1 MNLSAEKYVIT
12 VSNIDA
18 VSSPRTLAA
27 MSLASRI
34 SEQTGLPSAFLIIG
48 PDILKK
54 AGNMAKELYSDIF
67 AVEIGQISL
76 APEALLKIFKGVF
89 SEIKAGF
96 IIFPETPEYS
106 AVAPALAAKLDASL
120 ISGATGINKV
130 ENNLVFSRSVWG
142 GKFLADIVS
151 DAETV
156 IMTTSASGFGE
167 RKIQEDKQFKVRFM
181 DTPEHESRSVVEGWT
196 YGAKAEAG
204 LKEAKVIISAGQGIG
219 GPENIDLIKEL
230 TELIPG
236 SAAGCSRPVC
246 DQGWMEY
253 KHQVGITGAIV
264 SPKLYIACGISG
276 SSQHIQGMQDSE
288 LVIAINTDKNAPFF
302 RYSDIGIVEDVKAF
316 LPELIR
322 QLRES

>member
-1 MNLSAEKYVIT
+1 MNLDAKKYIIT
-12 VSNIDA
+12 VSNMES
-18 VSSPRTLAA
+18 VSSPRTISA
-27 MSLASRI
+27 MSVASRI
-34 SEQTGLPSAFLIIG
+34 SKQTGLPSALLITG

-54 AGNMAKELYSDIF
+54 AGDMAKELHSDIF
-67 AVEIGQISL
+67 AVEVQAASL
-76 APEALLKIFKGVF
+76 APEALLKIFKGIF
-89 SEIKAGF
+89 SEINAGF

-106 AVAPALAAKLDASL
+106 AVAPALAARLNAAW
-120 ISGATGINKV
+120 ISGVTGINDA

-142 GKFLADIVS
+142 GKFLADIVTK
-151 DAETV
+151 AETTV
-156 IMTTSASGFGE
+156 ITTPSSEFGE
-167 RKIQEDKQFKVRFM
+167 RIIRENGQFKVRFM

-219 GPENIDLIKEL
+219 GPENIDLINDLAK
-230 TELIPG
+230 LIPG
-236 SAAGCSRPVC
+236 SAVGCSRPVC

-302 RYSDIGIVEDVKAF
+302 RHSDIGIVEDVKVF

-322 QLRES
+322 QLGET